1 MLSCFFFQTLFSDF
15 GKKPMFLKSSWK
27 TLWGIAYY
35 ALSQTWLF
43 SKSQS
48 QSISVGRK
56 LTWLCKAFS
65 DWDLCYSADNT
76 YAEFW
81 RQRDWKWVCT
91 QSNGIPQCSQCPI
104 FLIASGRTAVTT
116 CHYITV
122 VVNHGGI
129 WVFWMRH
136 TKFQCLLDEVPN
148 SGSCRPLY

>member
-1 MLSCFFFQTLFSDF
+1 MLSWFFFKLY
-15 GKKPMFLKSSWK
+15 FLILGRNQCSWK
-27 TLWGIAYY
+27 VPEKLYGVLHIMPCLKLGYF
-35 ALSQTWLF
+35 LSL
-43 SKSQS
+43 SPK
-48 QSISVGRK
+48 SISVGRK

-91 QSNGIPQCSQCPI
+91 QSNSIPQCSQCPI

-136 TKFQCLLDEVPN
+136 TKFQRLLDEVPN